1 MPSTKNINQVE
12 ELTDKL
18 SRAKAVYITEYL
30 GLNVDDI
37 TRLRKE
43 FHSNDVEFKVTKNT
57 LLKLAAE
64 KNNLKGLDDYLHNS
78 TAIALSYEDPTTP
91 AKVIKDFTKENDLPQ
106 VKGIVFEGEILD
118 GREFKKF
125 ADVPTKEE
133 SLAKLIAL
141 LQSPLTKLVW
151 ALKSPISNVGNVL
164 TSLKENK
171 SN

>member
-1 MPSTKNINQVE
+1 M
-12 ELTDKL
+12 L
-18 SRAKAVYITEYL
+18 S
-30 GLNVDDI
+30 
-37 TRLRKE
+37 
-43 FHSNDVEFKVTKNT
+43 
-57 LLKLAAE
+57 LKLQKKYPFKACCR

-118 GREFKKF
+118 GSEFKKF

-151 ALKSPISNVGNVL
+151 ALKSPMSNVGNVL